1 MSKKLLDKQLVYLD
15 FTKNVFK
22 FYNVEVLSIGYNEV
36 QVIFTF
42 GTLGNK
48 GRNTVDIFT
57 DKNSSKK
64 DKSSVLKEA
73 MKKAYK
79 KIYEKKSE
87 GYISLQKME
96 EGLKHAIKLDNIAE
110 KEEKNKKSQKNKIIK
125 KTNCD
130 QCKNIIDEKLYE
142 KIDSW
147 ARGSG
152 NWDLDPTKEFYK
164 KVFCL
169 DCQIEKNIFQHK
181 F

>member
-1 MSKKLLDKQLVYLD
+1 VSKKLLDKQLVYLD
-15 FTKNVFK
+15 FTKNEFK

-36 QVIFTF
+36 QVILTS
-42 GTLGNK
+42 GALGNK
-48 GRNTVDIFT
+48 GRNNVELFT
-57 DKNSSKK
+57 DKNPTKK

-110 KEEKNKKSQKNKIIK
+110 KEEKNKKNNKKVVMK

-130 QCKNIIDEKLYE
+130 QCKNIIDEKLYT

-152 NWDLDPTKEFYK
+152 NWDLDPTKECYK

-169 DCQIEKNIFQHK
+169 DCQIEKDIFQRK